1 MSEHLQLMAIFWV
14 VAASSCDI
22 IGNVLTKL
30 SNGFSRK
37 RYAVMVMVVQIA
49 AFVFLSFALES
60 IDLSVAYALWGALG
74 IIATSIIGR
83 MMFGESLHPVK
94 LLGIAITLVAIIF
107 LKLSI

>member
-1 MSEHLQLMAIFWV
+1 MSDHLQLIAIFWI
-14 VAASSCDI
+14 VAASGCDI

-30 SNGFSRK
+30 SNGFSKK
-37 RYAVMVMVVQIA
+37 RFALMVMVVQIA

-83 MMFGESLHPVK
+83 VMFGESLHPVK
-94 LLGIAITLVAIIF
+94 VLGIAITLVAILF
-107 LKLSI
+107 LKLSM

>member
-1 MSEHLQLMAIFWV
+1 MSDHLQLIAIFWV

-37 RYAVMVMVVQIA
+37 RLAVLVMVVQIA

-74 IIATSIIGR
+74 IIATSIIGK

-94 LLGIAITLVAIIF
+94 VLGIAITLVAIIF

>member
-1 MSEHLQLMAIFWV
+1 MSDNLQLMAIFWV

-30 SNGFSRK
+30 SNGFTKK
-37 RYAVMVMVVQIA
+37 RLAVMVMVVQIA

-60 IDLSVAYALWGALG
+60 IDLSIAYALWGAMG

-94 LLGIAITLVAIIF
+94 VLGIVITLVAIVF
-107 LKLSI
+107 LKLSM

>member
-1 MSEHLQLMAIFWV
+1 MSEHLQLIAIFWV

-30 SNGFSRK
+30 SNGFTKK
-37 RYAVMVMVVQIA
+37 RFAVMVMIVQIA

-60 IDLSVAYALWGALG
+60 IDLSVVYALWGALG
-74 IIATSIIGR
+74 IIATSVIGR

-94 LLGIAITLVAIIF
+94 VLGIGVTLVAILF

>member
-1 MSEHLQLMAIFWV
+1 MSDHMQLIAIFWV

-30 SNGFSRK
+30 SDGFTKK
-37 RYAVMVMVVQIA
+37 RFAVMVMVVQIA

-83 MMFGESLHPVK
+83 MRFGESLHPVK
-94 LLGIAITLVAIIF
+94 ILGIAITLVAILF
-107 LKLSI
+107 LKLSL